1 MILIKR
7 TLNDK
12 EFVVNIMILV
22 IVITQLLYYRMIKK
36 KLHKTMKD
44 S

>member
-22 IVITQLLYYRMIKK
+22 IVITQLLYYRIIKK
-36 KLHKTMKD
+36 KIA
-44 S
+44 